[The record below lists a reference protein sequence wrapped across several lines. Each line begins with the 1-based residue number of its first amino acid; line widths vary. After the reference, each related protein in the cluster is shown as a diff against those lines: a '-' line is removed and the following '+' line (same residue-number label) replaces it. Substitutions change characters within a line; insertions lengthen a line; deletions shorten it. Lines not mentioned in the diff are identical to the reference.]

1 MPTIAFVSSKGGVG
15 KSTSAVLL
23 AMGLVGRGLSVVLA
37 DSDPNL
43 PLTAWGRFGWRA
55 DAVKVL
61 QAPHFHDLPGVL
73 RKAKGSAAKTSDPWV
88 IVDTEGGAPAMAGA
102 AVAHADLVIS
112 PLSASWLEAR
122 EALKIA
128 GVVAEA
134 CRRERRPIP
143 VVGLFSRTPSGH
155 RRSIEEAK
163 TLLTANNLPVL
174 DAVLS
179 DREIFRSLFARPDA
193 AIKLGEGRSRAYQAA
208 RDQIDAL
215 TTEVMG
221 FF

>member
-1 MPTIAFVSSKGGVG
+1 MAPTIAFVSSKGGVG

-23 AMGLVGRGLSVVLA
+23 AIGLAQRGLSLA
-37 DSDPNL
+37 LVDSDPNL
-43 PLTAWGRFGWRA
+43 PLTAWSRFGWRA
-55 DAVKVL
+55 EAMPVF
-61 QAPHFHDLPGVL
+61 QAPHFHDLPGVV
-73 RKAKGSAAKTSDPWV
+73 RKAKAAAPWV

-102 AVAHADLVIS
+102 AVAHADLVIT

-128 GVVAEA
+128 GVVADA
-134 CRRERRPIP
+134 CRRQRRAIP
-143 VVGLFSRTPSGH
+143 VVGLFSRLPAGH
-155 RRSIEEAK
+155 RRSVEEAK
-163 TLLTANNLPVL
+163 ALLTANNLPVL

-179 DREIFRSLFARPDA
+179 DREIFRSLFARQDA
-193 AIKLGEGRSRAYQAA
+193 VIKLAEGKSRALQAA

-215 TTEVMG
+215 ATEVMG

>member
-15 KSTSAVLL
+15 KSTSAALL
-23 AMGLVGRGLSVVLA
+23 AIGLAGRGLEAALVDA
-37 DSDPNL
+37 DPNL
-43 PLTAWGRFGWRA
+43 PLTAWSRFGWRA
-55 DAVKVL
+55 AQLPVFA
-61 QAPHFHDLPGVL
+61 APHFHDLPGVL
-73 RKAKGSAAKTSDPWV
+73 RKAEAAAPWV

-102 AVAHADLVIS
+102 AVAHADLVIT

-122 EALKIA
+122 EALKVS
-128 GVVAEA
+128 GLVAEA
-134 CRRERRPIP
+134 CKRERRPIP

-155 RRSIEEAK
+155 RRSIEDAK
-163 TLLTANNLPVL
+163 ALLTADNLPVL

-179 DREIFRSLFARPDA
+179 DREIFRGLFARQA
-193 AIKLGEGRSRAYQAA
+193 AVAQLAEGRSRAHQPA
-208 RDQIDAL
+208 RDQVEAY